1 MKHAHTRRSNANSK
15 AQANMH
21 TFRNNQCSP
30 DMQCSNTWT
39 METSHDC
46 KSNTKSIKTTTKT
59 TTTGFYWKAKE
70 KADEKSGAL
79 ASAVKALGRSVS

>member
-1 MKHAHTRRSNANSK
+1 MG
-15 AQANMH
+15 
-21 TFRNNQCSP
+21 
-30 DMQCSNTWT
+30 
-39 METSHDC
+39 TSHDC

-79 ASAVKALGRSVS
+79 ASTVKALGRSVS